1 MFSYPLV
8 TYHNLSSQ
16 VVTPTRIEGEQSRDP
31 GSLSVLFQK
40 LITEE
45 RTEMHLINLIVR
57 ALNSEGVRD
66 AALKLLEVWVR
77 DAALKLLEVCFK
89 NEDLQG
95 TAGEFLKVAANA
107 TVVDEGVQR
116 NAGVRI
122 QRAVKSVVLPQ
133 FWWAKNSGESSGNSG
148 QRYG

>member
-66 AALKLLEVWVR
+66 AALKLLEV
-77 DAALKLLEVCFK
+77 CFK

-122 QRAVKSVVLPQ
+122 QRAVKSVVLD
-133 FWWAKNSGESSGNSG
+133 SGKCEDCL
-148 QRYG
+148 QRS